1 MNKQNNHPTDI
12 HQAIDEELAKHSQ
25 PSSVN
30 SPKSN
35 SRGRP
40 RKILVAV
47 IISLV
52 LMTTTALAD
61 IPVHDE
67 INRIFMVLG
76 FAKDLEALVTQYN
89 YWVVINGH
97 WKEQLK
103 IYDDIETIA
112 AANHIPID
120 KLGWAAQGR
129 FSQEKATQIVADAL
143 DELQKFKAG
152 KASNADLAKLQ
163 ENVELI
169 YSPAP
174 VTTDGAKSENALRE
188 IAKTEAFVNQS
199 QKSIEENL
207 KNVAQI
213 REALE
218 AGGLPPDDVK
228 RYETMLVALQQEIEL
243 NKLQG
248 QNHLLSQ
255 QAAQLGLQTA
265 ESTDKVNG
273 RLQERW
279 DRLELMKT
287 LMLSP
292 KIKSPAD
299 ETKGVD

>member
-1 MNKQNNHPTDI
+1 MNKQNNKSMEI
-12 HQAIDEELAKHSQ
+12 HQAIDQELAKRPPSTINNTPQSQ
-25 PSSVN
+25 
-30 SPKSN
+30 

-40 RKILVAV
+40 RKILLA
-47 IISLV
+47 IIICLV
-52 LMTTTALAD
+52 LMSSTVLAD

-67 INRIFMVLG
+67 INRITEALG
-76 FAKDLEALVTQYN
+76 FSKDLAQLVTQYD

-97 WKEQLK
+97 WKDQLK

-120 KLGWAAQGR
+120 KLGWGAQGR

-143 DELQKFKAG
+143 DELQKLKAG
-152 KASNADLAKLQ
+152 KASDADLAKLQ
-163 ENVELI
+163 QNVELI

-207 KNVAQI
+207 KNISEI
-213 REALE
+213 RDALQ

-228 RYETMLVALQQEIEL
+228 RYEVMLVALQQEIEL
-243 NKLQG
+243 HKLQA

-255 QAAQLGLQTA
+255 QSAQLGLQTA
-265 ESTDKVNG
+265 ENTDKVNS

-292 KIKSPAD
+292 QIKTPAD